1 MKQVFIFVETS
12 VKTWYDDEEK
22 AEGKVT
28 HARVITGYNST
39 GIFFHDPWD
48 GPNIF
53 LNYSSLLS
61 LAVIIAT
68 RRSNE
73 QNEVSHSVYF

>member
-1 MKQVFIFVETS
+1 MKQVFMFVETS

-28 HARVITGYNST
+28 HARAITGYNST

-53 LNYSSLLS
+53 WNYSPFSTLWDTDSEYWGLS
-61 LAVIIAT
+61 YCENRDSI
-68 RRSNE
+68 
-73 QNEVSHSVYF
+73 